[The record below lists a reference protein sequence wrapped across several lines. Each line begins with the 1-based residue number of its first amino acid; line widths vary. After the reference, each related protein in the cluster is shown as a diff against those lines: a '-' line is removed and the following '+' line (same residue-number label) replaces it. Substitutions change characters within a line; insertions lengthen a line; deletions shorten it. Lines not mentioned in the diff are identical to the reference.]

1 MSERPLILGSSSI
14 YRRDL
19 LQRLGLP
26 FVSVSPDV
34 DETPLPQEPPVA
46 SALRLALAKA
56 RAVAALHSNALII
69 ASDQVADLNGISM
82 GKPGNHQN
90 AVRQLRA
97 LRGKRAV
104 FHTALALLDAAS
116 GRHQLESVPTTV
128 YFREFENGQ
137 IERYLSKEQPYDCA
151 GSAKIENLGV
161 ALVYK
166 IESDDPTAL
175 IGLPL
180 MTLVTMLQREHIAV
194 I

>member
-137 IERYLSKEQPYDCA
+137 IECYLSKE
-151 GSAKIENLGV
+151 
-161 ALVYK
+161 
-166 IESDDPTAL
+166 
-175 IGLPL
+175 
-180 MTLVTMLQREHIAV
+180 
-194 I
+194 